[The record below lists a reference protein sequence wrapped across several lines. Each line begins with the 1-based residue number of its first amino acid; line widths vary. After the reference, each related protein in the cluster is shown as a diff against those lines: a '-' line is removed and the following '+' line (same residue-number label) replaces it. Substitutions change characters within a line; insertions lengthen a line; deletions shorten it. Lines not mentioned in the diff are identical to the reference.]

1 MDLKTHQDA
10 LLSPISAHLAKI
22 QQGLSEAQE
31 CFKHLAED
39 GARRTGHERMSGVVG
54 GGCTI
59 GERERERERER
70 ELERLRADT
79 AEGSAK

>member
-1 MDLKTHQDA
+1 
-10 LLSPISAHLAKI
+10 
-22 QQGLSEAQE
+22 
-31 CFKHLAED
+31 
-39 GARRTGHERMSGVVG
+39 MSGVVG

>member
-1 MDLKTHQDA
+1 M
-10 LLSPISAHLAKI
+10 
-22 QQGLSEAQE
+22 
-31 CFKHLAED
+31 AED